1 MAAATASVPFGLD
14 AGAQEDQDMRAVV
27 VYESMYGNTHLV
39 AEAIGEGLREAA
51 DVVVVPVSEAGA
63 ALSDGADLLVVGGP
77 THVHGMSR
85 LRRRTAAVDAARKPE
100 SGPTVD
106 PTAGGTGVR
115 ELLESLGT
123 LDMRAAA
130 FDTRIDA
137 PAALTGR
144 ASKSIARKLRQHRC
158 TLVADP
164 ESFLVTKDS
173 HLEPDE
179 EAHAR
184 RWGAGLA
191 VRLTTVA
198 IGADGGDPGDRGR

>member
-1 MAAATASVPFGLD
+1 
-14 AGAQEDQDMRAVV
+14 MRVVV
-27 VYESMYGNTHLV
+27 VYESMYGNTHLIAQAIGDGLGESAQVTVLPV
-39 AEAIGEGLREAA
+39 AEAAA
-51 DVVVVPVSEAGA
+51 TLA
-63 ALSDGADLLVVGGP
+63 DGADLLVIGGP

-85 LRRRTAAVDAARKPE
+85 PRTRTAAADAAKKRE
-100 SGPTVD
+100 SGLTVE
-106 PTAGGTGVR
+106 PEAEGPGVR

-144 ASKSIARKLRQHRC
+144 ASKKIARKLRQHRC

-179 EAHAR
+179 AAR
-184 RWGAGLA
+184 ARQWGADLA
-191 VRLTTVA
+191 ARLASRVPSRE
-198 IGADGGDPGDRGR
+198 GP

>member
-1 MAAATASVPFGLD
+1 
-14 AGAQEDQDMRAVV
+14 MRAVV

-39 AEAIGEGLREAA
+39 AQAIGDGLGESAQVA
-51 DVVVVPVSEAGA
+51 VVPVAEAA
-63 ALSDGADLLVVGGP
+63 ATLADADLLVIGGP

-85 LRRRTAAVDAARKPE
+85 PRTRTAAADAAKKPE
-100 SGPTVD
+100 SGLTVE
-106 PTAGGTGVR
+106 PEAEGPGVR
-115 ELLESLGT
+115 ELLESLGP

-144 ASKSIARKLRQHRC
+144 ASKKIARKLRQHRC

-179 EAHAR
+179 AAR
-184 RWGAGLA
+184 ARQWGADLA
-191 VRLTTVA
+191 ARLASRVPSRE
-198 IGADGGDPGDRGR
+198 GP

>member
-1 MAAATASVPFGLD
+1 MVRWTPD
-14 AGAQEDQDMRAVV
+14 EQEDPGMRAVV

-39 AEAIGEGLREAA
+39 AQAIGDGLGESAEVA
-51 DVVVVPVSEAGA
+51 VVPVVEAA
-63 ALSDGADLLVVGGP
+63 AAMASGADLLVLGGP

-85 LRRRTAAVDAARKPE
+85 PRTRTAAVDAAKKPE
-100 SGPTVD
+100 SGLTVE
-106 PTAGGTGVR
+106 PNAEASGVR
-115 ELLESLGT
+115 ELLESLGN

-144 ASKSIARKLRQHRC
+144 ASKKIARKLRQHRC

-179 EAHAR
+179 AAR
-184 RWGAGLA
+184 ARQWGADLA
-191 VRLTTVA
+191 ARLASRVPTRK
-198 IGADGGDPGDRGR
+198 GP